1 MYKRCSLQSLIT
13 LDLINGESLCEAP
26 LNITMVFQ
34 AGIQQGLYPLVRDYC
49 ACVCMCAER
58 GVLWTCML
66 ACLDNTE
73 VLIQCKNFI
82 LSPFFFTATRDE
94 NKTKKK
100 INLESG

>member
-58 GVLWTCML
+58 GVLWTRTL

-73 VLIQCKNFI
+73 VLILCKNFI
-82 LSPFFFTATRDE
+82 LPPLFSRPRE
-94 NKTKKK
+94 TKIKIKK
-100 INLESG
+100 IKTS